1 MWIISN
7 KPLERQYQDVEPQVR
22 AALDRRITTNEEFR
36 SNEEFVAIVARAEAE
51 VNEDLAFLE
60 TLSAQPDWDEEP
72 DGENCL

>member
-1 MWIISN
+1 MS
-7 KPLERQYQDVEPQVR
+7 D
-22 AALDRRITTNEEFR
+22 NEEFR

-72 DGENCL
+72 DGEDCL